1 VRTISIKS
9 FAVTFSAI
17 IASTGVLTSEAVAVT
32 AEPVAV
38 AAPAQDEAR
47 SGYPGGM
54 NEAEWSYCRVPS
66 HTSLCNKASKH
77 ADVALAEAKN
87 RWASSLH
94 NGKGDAFRHCY
105 WNARMAIDF
114 GKGTAKGFADR
125 HEQNPNQP
133 AIEKKMDLFNND
145 VGRTV
150 GEASSSY
157 VDAIDRCSYKLR
169 HHRLRI
175 ISNGQLVRS

>member
-1 VRTISIKS
+1 MRNISIKS
-9 FAVTFSAI
+9 LAVTFSAI

-38 AAPAQDEAR
+38 AAPAQGEAR

-54 NEAEWSYCRVPS
+54 NEAEWKYCRIPS
-66 HTSLCNKASKH
+66 HTSLCSKASDH
-77 ADVALAEAKN
+77 ADAALAEAQR
-87 RWASSLH
+87 RWEGLH
-94 NGKGDAFRHCY
+94 NGRGDAFRHCY
-105 WNARMAIDF
+105 WNARMTRDF

-125 HEQNPNQP
+125 HEQNPGQP

-157 VDAIDRCSYKLR
+157 GDAAERCSYKVR
-169 HHRLRI
+169 HHRLRVI
-175 ISNGQLVRS
+175 KNGALVRS